1 MPELEEE
8 CPRPCEGE
16 GPPDADGHSA
26 EPHLPLEEQSRKGV
40 QAGHW
45 VGASP
50 LRADEVQPSHRL
62 MMPRQLVEVAR
73 SCAEWRLS
81 QVKELVVRFCEGLAG
96 PTSPD
101 EVGRT
106 FVQSE
111 QQQPQDEVTQAE
123 EQLAPRV
130 RAEQRQLEQR

>member
-8 CPRPCEGE
+8 RPRPCEGE
-16 GPPDADGHSA
+16 GPPDVDAQSA

-50 LRADEVQPSHRL
+50 LRADEVQPSHCL
-62 MMPRQLVEVAR
+62 MTPRQSEEVAR

-81 QVKELVVRFCEGLAG
+81 PVKELVVRSCEGLAG
-96 PTSPD
+96 PPTPD
-101 EVGRT
+101 EVERT
-106 FVQSE
+106 
-111 QQQPQDEVTQAE
+111 
-123 EQLAPRV
+123 
-130 RAEQRQLEQR
+130 